1 MLKWV
6 KPSKVEVYSFL
17 ISMPFIDL
25 GLQAILYGD
34 RVIYDNPIW
43 SISFPLIYV
52 IGLLSW
58 YSQVLYNAWIEKKF
72 PSLAESGKRIIT
84 KCLVYVVVMSP
95 SVLFIFFLYDR
106 LHILGYSIKEGDLK
120 MGLILG
126 VVVNLIFVGLW
137 EAIYIIKKYKESL
150 ADIELIEQMGT
161 QQEFENLKNQV
172 NPHFLFNCF
181 NTLSSLISID
191 KKQAETFLDELSK
204 VYRYLL
210 RNNEDGISTLEKEVK
225 FMHSYYRLLK
235 TRYGDGLN
243 LSIEIDKRYQP
254 YLLPS
259 LSLQLLV
266 ENAVKHNIVSK
277 QQPLMLE
284 IFTTAGNKLV
294 VNNNLQKKQQKEKS
308 THIGLNNIRAK
319 YKLMK
324 QQGFQ
329 VVEGE
334 KNFMVVLPLIWNDNK
349 QEPYLNNL

>member
-6 KPSKVEVYSFL
+6 KPSKVEIYSFL
-17 ISMPFIDL
+17 VPMPFIDL
-25 GLQAILYGD
+25 VLQVILYED
-34 RVIYDNPIW
+34 RLAKDIRIW
-43 SISFPLIYV
+43 LISFPVIYV

-58 YSQVLYNAWIEKKF
+58 YLQVLYNGWIERQF
-72 PSLAESGKRIIT
+72 PSLAESGKRIVT
-84 KCLVYVVVMSP
+84 KCLVYLVLMAP
-95 SVLFIFFLYDR
+95 SLLFIFFLYDR
-106 LHILGYSIKEGDLK
+106 LSILGYAIKEGDIK

-126 VVVNLIFVGLW
+126 AVVNLIFVGLW

-161 QQEFENLKNQV
+161 LQEFENLKNQV

-191 KKQAETFLDELSK
+191 KKQAEAFLDELSK

-210 RNNEDGISTLEKEVK
+210 RNNEDGVSTVENEVR
-225 FMHSYYRLLK
+225 FLHSYYSLLK

-243 LSIEIDKRYQP
+243 LSIDIDKRYRP

-277 QQPLMLE
+277 QQPLLLE

-324 QQGFQ
+324 QTGFQ
-329 VVEGE
+329 IVEGE
-334 KNFMVVLPLIWNDNK
+334 KNFMVVLPLVWNENK
-349 QEPYLNNL
+349 QEQLVK

>member
-1 MLKWV
+1 MLNWV
-6 KPSKVEVYSFL
+6 KPSKVEIYSFL

-25 GLQAILYGD
+25 ALQAILYGNRMGDD
-34 RVIYDNPIW
+34 RRIW
-43 SISFPLIYV
+43 FISFPLIYI
-52 IGLLSW
+52 IGLFSW
-58 YSQVLYNAWIEKKF
+58 YSQVWYNGWIEKKF
-72 PSLAESGKRIIT
+72 PSLAQSGKRIVT
-84 KCLVYVVVMSP
+84 KCLVYVVLMSP
-95 SVLFIFFLYDR
+95 SILFIFFLYDR
-106 LHILGYSIKEGDLK
+106 LHLLGYSIKEGDLK
-120 MGLILG
+120 LGLILG
-126 VVVNLIFVGLW
+126 IVVNLVFIGLW
-137 EAIYIIKKYKESL
+137 EAIYIIKRYKETL
-150 ADIELIEQMGT
+150 GDIELIEQMGT
-161 QQEFENLKNQV
+161 EQEFENLKNQV

-191 KKQAETFLDELSK
+191 KVRAETFLDELSK

-210 RNNEDGISTLEKEVK
+210 RNNEDGISTVENEVK
-225 FMHSYYRLLK
+225 FMQSYYSLLK

-308 THIGLNNIRAK
+308 TYIGLNNIRSK

-334 KNFMVVLPLIWNDNK
+334 KNFMVVLPLIWNDNR
-349 QEPYLNNL
+349 QEPLLK